1 MGLAKNFSVTERFK
15 IQLRFEYFNVF
26 NHVNFDEA
34 QATGN
39 FSKLSSK
46 GNFGALQT
54 ALDPRIGQV
63 ALKLLF

>member
-1 MGLAKNFSVTERFK
+1 MISRTMLTITF
-15 IQLRFEYFNVF
+15 FNIF

-39 FSKLSSK
+39 FSKLISK